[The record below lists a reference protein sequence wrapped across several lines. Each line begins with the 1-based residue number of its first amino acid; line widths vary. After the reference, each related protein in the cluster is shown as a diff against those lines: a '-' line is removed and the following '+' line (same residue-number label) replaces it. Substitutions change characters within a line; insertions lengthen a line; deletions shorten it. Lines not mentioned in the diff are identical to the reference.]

1 MCLRERLWPLGWSII
16 RFGSLDSS
24 YDGEGYSFRISSLEL
39 PATRHSDVLFS
50 LSIFDGSIFTTTK
63 AESRGSSGRL
73 PKGARAA
80 PVESCGGKK
89 GGERKKRKRKKKK
102 EGKKSRFPF
111 YLTNALLQY
120 DDRCLRLGLNLRESS
135 MSSAALHCA
144 WVESLPGFLIPN
156 PWGYIEMGK
165 RNKTSCLFQFSL
177 SIALVV
183 FRWVLK
189 GCFFFFFFF
198 HQSALL
204 RPS

>member
-1 MCLRERLWPLGWSII
+1 MVAFSQQLKPSQGVHLAGCQRERELLQWS
-16 RFGSLDSS
+16 RV
-24 YDGEGYSFRISSLEL
+24 GE
-39 PATRHSDVLFS
+39 
-50 LSIFDGSIFTTTK
+50 K
-63 AESRGSSGRL
+63 
-73 PKGARAA
+73 K
-80 PVESCGGKK
+80 GGKK
-89 GGERKKRKRKKKK
+89 EKKKKKKKK
-102 EGKKSRFPF
+102 EKKSRFPF

-198 HQSALL
+198 SSVGVVTAVIAALFL
-204 RPS
+204 PIAVEYTITGAGLILSFRLLAFVVVSGRAPAFCWRLFLFMDARQPL